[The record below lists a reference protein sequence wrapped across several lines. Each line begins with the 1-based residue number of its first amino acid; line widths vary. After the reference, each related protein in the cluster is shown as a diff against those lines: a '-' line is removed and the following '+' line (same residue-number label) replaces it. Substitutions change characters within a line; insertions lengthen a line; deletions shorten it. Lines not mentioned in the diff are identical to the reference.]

1 MPIRNRTTIPGQRP
15 RRRPAMAGTGW
26 RRRPTRRPSTRQ
38 RLQRAARL
46 HIDVKL
52 HNGLRIV
59 LEIGPAWLGLV
70 ISFMGAIWW
79 PQLAPLIRPL
89 MRLL

>member
-1 MPIRNRTTIPGQRP
+1 
-15 RRRPAMAGTGW
+15 
-26 RRRPTRRPSTRQ
+26 
-38 RLQRAARL
+38 L